1 MIAWFST
8 RSNTFA
14 KKLLEGET
22 PEQAKQRM
30 MDDITDLIVT
40 KPDHLNVGEWRNEVK
55 NAELWSVT

>member
-1 MIAWFST
+1 VIAWFST

-22 PEQAKQRM
+22 PEQAKKRM

-40 KPDHLNVGEWRNEVK
+40 KPDHLNVCEWRNEVL
-55 NAELWSVT
+55 NAELMYIT